1 MWHMPDV
8 NTHTEKLGRGEFK
21 EGNTGDTFCSGCL
34 DRMNS
39 RPVIRDSLKIV
50 AILFFLLSTSS
61 IASEKIDVKNIRY
74 WSSPDYTRV
83 VIDLS
88 GHVEFSKN
96 CLSDPDRIYFDLKN
110 TRLSKE
116 IKTAFPVGDG
126 MLKTVRAGQFDPDT
140 VRIVLDLEMI
150 KDCNT
155 FFLDNPARLV
165 IDIQG
170 TESIKKPEVTLSK
183 RRIVIDAGHGGH
195 DPGAVGPSGICEKDV
210 VLDVALKLKEILLKD
225 PSNEVFLTRETD
237 VFIPLEERTAIAN
250 KKNADLFVSIHANA
264 SPSRRA
270 TGIETYLLNWT
281 NDEEAMT
288 VAARENAISLRKMK
302 EINRQMD
309 VLEMIKND
317 LMRENKRDESIRLAH
332 YIQKSLISTVNRQGN
347 THKKIDLGVKQALFY
362 VLFGAKM
369 PSVLVEVSFI
379 SNPGEERLLS
389 RDSYRMQLAKA
400 ISDGLNIYMMST
412 PVTQKV
418 TAL

>member
-1 MWHMPDV
+1 
-8 NTHTEKLGRGEFK
+8 
-21 EGNTGDTFCSGCL
+21 
-34 DRMNS
+34 MNPK
-39 RPVIRDSLKIV
+39 PVKKGILSII
-50 AILFFLLSTSS
+50 AILFFLLLSASS
-61 IASEKIDVKNIRY
+61 SAAEKIDVKSIRY
-74 WSSPDYTRV
+74 WSSSDYTRV

-96 CLSDPDRIYFDLKN
+96 RISDPDRIYFDLKN

-116 IKTAFPVGDG
+116 IKTAFSVGDN
-126 MLKTVRAGQFDPDT
+126 MLKTVRAGQFDPHT

-150 KDCNT
+150 KDFNT
-155 FFLDNPARLV
+155 FFLDNPPRLV
-165 IDIQG
+165 VDIQG
-170 TESIKKPEVTLSK
+170 TKRIKKPEATLTK
-183 RRIVIDAGHGGH
+183 RRIVIDPGHGGH
-195 DPGAVGPSGICEKDV
+195 DPGAVGPSGLYEKDV
-210 VLDVALKLKEILLKD
+210 VLDIALKLKEILLED

-250 KKNADLFVSIHANA
+250 NKNADLFVSIHANA

-281 NDEEAMT
+281 NDEEAMR
-288 VAARENAISLRKMK
+288 VAARENAISLKKMK
-302 EINRQMD
+302 EMYRQMD

-317 LMRENKRDESIRLAH
+317 LMRENKRDASIRLAH
-332 YIQKSLISTVNRQGN
+332 YIQRSLISTLNEEKNNR
-347 THKKIDLGVKQALFY
+347 KRIDHGVKQALFY

-389 RDSYRMQLAKA
+389 NESYRMHIAKA
-400 ISDGLNIYMMST
+400 ISTGLNIYIESST
-412 PVTQKV
+412 ISQKV

>member
-1 MWHMPDV
+1 
-8 NTHTEKLGRGEFK
+8 
-21 EGNTGDTFCSGCL
+21 
-34 DRMNS
+34 MNS

-126 MLKTVRAGQFDPDT
+126 MLKTVRAGQFGPDT

-210 VLDVALKLKEILLKD
+210 VLDIALKLKEILLKD

-400 ISDGLNIYMMST
+400 ISNGLNIYMMST